1 MNKIIAKIL
10 SDYIIKVR
18 DLLDM
23 DISINVT
30 DDFNGQWNADF
41 KGPVELTADGIA
53 RWSMNNILDKE
64 IAFKENKAI
73 VQGIKNDNECK
84 QLCSLFNTINK
95 NVNDAT
101 YQKYIKKEK

>member
-23 DISINVT
+23 DISIDVT
-30 DDFNGQWNADF
+30 DDFNGQWVADF
-41 KGPVELTADGIA
+41 KGPVKLTVNGIA
-53 RWSMNNILDKE
+53 KWSANNILDNE
-64 IAFKENKAI
+64 VVFTNSKAI
-73 VQGIKNDNECK
+73 VKGIKNDNECK

-95 NVNDAT
+95 NVNENT